1 MNIKRVPI
9 EQVQN
14 WEDNPRNIKTKDF
27 ERLKRQIKELGVY
40 KPMIA
45 CPENGGY
52 TILGGNM
59 RLRALKELGIKEV
72 EISIVHPKSEAEKIK
87 YALSDNDRAGEY
99 EEEKLAELVYPYI
112 DEIELGDYKIDVGEP
127 VNLQDV
133 IEDYAPNLDGSEDEV
148 PEIDDSP
155 AITKTGD
162 LFKLGRH
169 RLLCGDATKEEDV
182 NRLMNGEKADLCLT
196 DPPYSVDYETRKEDK
211 NKTKS
216 LRSYVDPKDAKKLLY
231 GFMSIMPTKCLIMT
245 YADKHLHPYI
255 ITCED
260 LKFETIDLLI
270 WKKQNFCFWPGA
282 RYQQQHETIFLT
294 RKKGVKFYS
303 NTAPNDSTVF
313 EIKRNLNNKL
323 HPTIRPME
331 LWIKLIKNHTKK
343 DFLIYDPFLGSGT
356 TIIAAEKLGRACYGI
371 EISPYYCDV
380 TIKRYAD
387 YTGTPEEEIRETVE
401 HG

>member
-52 TILGGNM
+52 TVLGGNM
-59 RLRALKELGIKEV
+59 RLRALKELGIREV
-72 EISIVHPKSEAEKIK
+72 EISIVHPKSKAEKIK

-99 EEEKLAELVYPYI
+99 EEEKLAELVYSHI

-133 IEDYAPNLDGSEDEV
+133 IEDYAPNLDGSEDEI

-155 AITKTGD
+155 AVTKTGD

-182 NRLMNGEKADLCLT
+182 KRLMNGEKADMVFI
-196 DPPYSVDYETRKEDK
+196 DPPYQMGKNIQNDNLKNGREFNQTWLKVLKNFFKTALYICYKPTALHDIICPADSMGLVFQRCFFVYKQNDETFP
-211 NKTKS
+211 
-216 LRSYVDPKDAKKLLY
+216 LRSWLRKSEAIMLFEKNPIDYLDIRPYAHDTYLITEIGKELPK
-231 GFMSIMPTKCLIMT
+231 GLI
-245 YADKHLHPYI
+245 HPI
-255 ITCED
+255 VKNLSVVED
-260 LKFETIDLLI
+260 L
-270 WKKQNFCFWPGA
+270 
-282 RYQQQHETIFLT
+282 
-294 RKKGVKFYS
+294 
-303 NTAPNDSTVF
+303 
-313 EIKRNLNNKL
+313 IKR
-323 HPTIRPME
+323 
-331 LWIKLIKNHTKK
+331 IKGKMVS
-343 DFLIYDPFLGSGT
+343 DYFLGSGT
-356 TIIAAEKLGRACYGI
+356 TLIACEKLNRICYGMEI
-371 EISPYYCDV
+371 EPKYCDV